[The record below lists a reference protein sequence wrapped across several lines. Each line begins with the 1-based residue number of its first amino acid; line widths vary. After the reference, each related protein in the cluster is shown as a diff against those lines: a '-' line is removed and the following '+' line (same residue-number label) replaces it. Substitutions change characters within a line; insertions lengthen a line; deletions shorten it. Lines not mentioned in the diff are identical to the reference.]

1 MTLTIVEDLPSR
13 LAEYAQV
20 PMTFTVAARFDD
32 QALAALRYDAP
43 SRPSRSHHPTGKTT
57 IPLPAAIPPPG
68 QVSSNSRAGLFSRPM
83 IARAGLEARWSLSMI
98 PKSTCFAIVRRVR
111 FSGIFAWR
119 RMHAARALAPR
130 SSKLPNGAPAI
141 AVLAAFVSKRRT
153 SMCQH
158 VDSTT
163 PKGFAWS
170 ERHREP
176 TRSCRT
182 RFSCSRTSRCVER
195 STRHS
200 LGTWRRTRVSRFRLM
215 PPATTGQSCP
225 PTKPSAL
232 SRGWAYP
239 GFAEDQKKQERPVG
253 PSCAHFPTAIV
264 RRSSTA
270 RRSRMSRSSPSRSSP
285 GEASC
290 RPAGTSRSRT
300 SALHPHCSRR

>member
-1 MTLTIVEDLPSR
+1 MTRRPGRRGLTTQWKDYDSYPGSHPSAWTGQFELSR
-13 LAEYAQV
+13 W
-20 PMTFTVAARFDD
+20 TI
-32 QALAALRYDAP
+32 LAAYDRTHRVGGAVV
-43 SRPSRSHHPTGKTT
+43 
-57 IPLPAAIPPPG
+57 I
-68 QVSSNSRAGLFSRPM
+68 VDD
-83 IARAGLEARWSLSMI
+83 

-111 FSGIFAWR
+111 FSGNFAWR

-182 RFSCSRTSRCVER
+182 RFSCSGTSRCVER

-215 PPATTGQSCP
+215 PPATTDQSWPADQAQC
-225 PTKPSAL
+225 TVSKL
-232 SRGWAYP
+232 GLP
-239 GFAEDQKKQERPVG
+239 GFSEDQQEQERPVG
-253 PSCAHFPTAIV
+253 PSCSHFPTAIV